1 MPRFDELSQA
11 EQEERLERLARKA
24 LVAYRLEGARIRRM
38 RASRNAVYEVCDE
51 LNGRYVLRISSPS
64 CDGDNLTRE
73 ILWLS
78 ALRRE
83 TSLAVPE
90 PILGH
95 TGELRQHVAMRGV
108 PGFRWCTLYQ
118 WVGGEPHRGAWTE
131 AHLALAGAFL
141 AALHRHAT
149 SFCWPP
155 EVDPRRLDAAAV
167 EALVEA
173 PILRRACAG
182 EELEILRAFGVCVRR
197 AVADADE
204 RGDMS
209 GVIHSELGRGHFLF
223 DREKV
228 GAVGFEDCRWGPF
241 LYDLSGVWDEL
252 RGVDGAEELR
262 CSLLHGY
269 ASVRPLPQDA
279 ERLLA
284 VFSGF
289 RALLRLVR
297 AAQRAELDLSV
308 GRRLGKDPQVRAA
321 LTGVLQR
328 AHGCG
333 GGPVG
338 ATGVVG

>member
-24 LVAYRLEGARIRRM
+24 LVAYRLEGAQIRRM
-38 RASRNAVYEVCDE
+38 RASRNAVYEVCDAP
-51 LNGRYVLRISSPS
+51 NGRYVLRISRPD

-73 ILWLS
+73 MLWLS
-78 ALRRE
+78 AIRRE
-83 TSLAVPE
+83 TSLSVPE

-95 TGELRQHVAMRGV
+95 TGELCQHVAMRGV

-118 WVGGEPHRGAWTE
+118 WVDGEPHRGAWTE
-131 AHLALAGAFL
+131 ARLVLAGAFL

-149 SFCWPP
+149 SFRWPS
-155 EVDPRRLDAAAV
+155 EVGPRRLDATAV
-167 EALVEA
+167 EAVVEA
-173 PILRRACAG
+173 PILRRACTG
-182 EELEILRAFGVCVRR
+182 EELAILRALGARVRR
-197 AVADADE
+197 AMADAGE
-204 RGDMS
+204 RGDVS
-209 GVIHSELGRGHFLF
+209 GVIHSELGRGHLLF

-252 RGVDGAEELR
+252 RGGDGAEELR

-269 ASVRPLPQDA
+269 ASVRPLPTDA

-289 RALLRLVR
+289 RALLSLAR
-297 AAQRAELDLSV
+297 AAQQAELDLPS
-308 GRRLGKDPQVRAA
+308 GRRLGMDSPVRTA
-321 LTGVLQR
+321 LTRVLQR
-328 AHGCG
+328 AQPHG